1 MTTASFSRDLTSEPA
16 AAEDSIG
23 RIVPFSGV
31 AADGVVTTRSGDF
44 VSTWQVT
51 GLPFE
56 GLSPSDAYAKMAA
69 LNLLVR
75 SLSNG
80 RFAFWVHRVRRAV
93 TDELQLPPD
102 GFARAFMEKYHR
114 ALASGGLVVTEI
126 FLTVVYRPTPQ
137 RAGWPRRMARSAE
150 EISAGYVAAIEA
162 LENVGRQIDS
172 TMSDYGPR
180 RLKHYTHAGRTYS
193 QQLEFYNYLV
203 SSHWWRVPVKDIP
216 IHRYIGISRVL
227 FGNELV
233 ETRDTYG
240 STYSA
245 FVDLKDYADYTEP
258 GILNSL
264 IGLPCEYIETQS
276 FNPYTA
282 PDAKA
287 ALKRQRNQ
295 LSSSEDSSRSQIAQ
309 MDEALDRV
317 ASGDFSFGEYHY
329 SLQVRASTPDGARK
343 ARSQA
348 IEALQ
353 SAGFLGVGIDLVT
366 AQAFA
371 AQLPGNWQARPR
383 VARLSSRNFCGLC
396 AMHNFGSGKR
406 NGNPWG
412 EAVAILKSPALQP
425 VYFNFHA
432 SDPGVDA
439 FGKPELGNTQII
451 GKSRS
456 GKTVLALTL
465 MANLLKYG
473 TQLVYFDKDRGAEI
487 AIRAFGGEY
496 LVLQRGA
503 PTDLNPFK
511 LEPTPANILFW
522 VDLVTFCSARSD
534 HAHTPKDEDEI
545 GRAVNAVARM
555 PAAMRGF
562 AAVIQNLPDTDPN
575 GVAQRLRK
583 WAAGGL
589 HGWALDCP
597 EDGLR
602 FELGRP
608 YGLDYTEI
616 LEDPATCPAIMM
628 YLMYRVEQLID
639 GRRFAFFMDEY
650 WKALQVRYF
659 ENFAKNKQKTI
670 GKQNGFG
677 VYMTQ
682 SPSDTLASPIAK
694 ALIEQTATFIFLPNP
709 TADYDDYVNGF
720 KLTPTEFELVRTL
733 PEASRMFL
741 IKQGHQVS
749 VAMLDLRGFDQEL
762 TVLSGTTHNVAR
774 LDALRARLGDS
785 VGHWLPAYLQGQS

>member
-1 MTTASFSRDLTSEPA
+1 MTTAFHSDDRAVD
-16 AAEDSIG
+16 EDSIG
-23 RIVPFSGV
+23 RIVPFSGL
-31 AADGVVTTRSGDF
+31 AADGVATTRSGDF
-44 VSTWQVT
+44 VSTWQVA
-51 GLPFE
+51 GLSFE
-56 GLSPSDAYAKMAA
+56 GLSPSDAYAKMSA

-75 SLSNG
+75 GLSNG
-80 RFAFWVHRVRRAV
+80 KYAFWVHRVRRTV
-93 TDELQLPPD
+93 TDELQIPPN
-102 GFARAFMEKYHR
+102 GFARDFMERYYRELK
-114 ALASGGLVVTEI
+114 SGGLVVTEI
-126 FLTVVYRPTPQ
+126 FLSVVYRPTPQ
-137 RAGWPRRMARSAE
+137 RRGWSRRIARSLE
-150 EISAGYVAAIEA
+150 EISAEYLGAIEA
-162 LENVGRQIDS
+162 LENVGRQIAS
-172 TMSDYGPR
+172 TLSDYGPK
-180 RLKHYTHAGRTYS
+180 RLQQYTLAGRTYS
-193 QQLEFYNYLV
+193 LQLEFYNYLL
-203 SSHWWRVPVKDIP
+203 SGHWWRVPVKDIP
-216 IHRYIGISRVL
+216 IHQYIGTSRVL

-240 STYSA
+240 STYST

-258 GILNSL
+258 GILNGL

-276 FNPYTA
+276 FSPYTT

-295 LSSSEDSSRSQIAQ
+295 LSSGEDSSRSQIAQ

-329 SLQVRASTPDGARK
+329 TLQVRASTPDGARK
-343 ARSQA
+343 ARSMA

-371 AQLPGNWQARPR
+371 AQLPSNWQARPR

-396 AMHNFGSGKR
+396 AMHNFGTGKR

-432 SDPGVDA
+432 SEANVDA
-439 FGKPELGNTQII
+439 FGKPDLGNTQII

-456 GKTVLALTL
+456 GKTVLALVL

-473 TQLVYFDKDRGAEI
+473 TQLVFFDKDRGAEI

-496 LVLQRGA
+496 LVLRRGA
-503 PTDLNPFK
+503 PTGLNPFK
-511 LEPTPANILFW
+511 LEPTPANVLFW
-522 VDLVTFCSARSD
+522 VDLVKFCTSRTD
-534 HAHTPKDEDEI
+534 QEHTPKEDDEI
-545 GRAVNAVARM
+545 AKAVGAVSRM
-555 PAAMRGF
+555 PASMRGF

-575 GVAQRLRK
+575 GIAQRLRK
-583 WAAGGL
+583 WAIGGL
-589 HGWALDCP
+589 HGWALDSP
-597 EDGLR
+597 EDRLR
-602 FELGRP
+602 FEPGRP

-616 LEDPATCPAIMM
+616 LEDATTCPAIMM

-677 VYMTQ
+677 IYMTQ

-733 PEASRMFL
+733 PEASRMFV

-749 VAMLDLRGFDQEL
+749 VAMLDLRGFDKEL
-762 TVLSGTTHNVAR
+762 KVLSGTTHNVAR
-774 LDALRARLGDS
+774 LDSLRARLGNPVDN
-785 VGHWLPAYLQGQS
+785 WLSAYLKGDS